1 MATIP
6 SLALIPSGYKASKVY
21 SVLPTD
27 GTGDFDFTRSGNA
40 TRVNSDGLIELV
52 STNVPR
58 LNYPLID
65 GVVSGCPSLLLE
77 PSRLNLITYS
87 EDFTDSSWIF
97 DDATLISNSVVSPDG
112 TQNASTLI
120 GNTVNSRH
128 NIGVSIGNA
137 SVDGSY
143 TIFAKAKELRYLQ
156 ITSVNTTQQY
166 VNFDLLNG
174 VFVLGSDFSNA
185 KMEDY
190 GNGWYKCTVVS
201 DGEYNGYY
209 LSLVSGLNA
218 TWLESWVMPNN
229 TDGLYIWGAQFEQ
242 GSYPTSYIPTSGT
255 TATRSAETCNNA
267 GDVNTF
273 NDSEGVLMAEISAL
287 DNPTSQEVALSVSE
301 GQSGANRLLIRMK
314 TNGEIGIV
322 LRVANTNEAII
333 DSGTLNQLSN
343 HKVAVKWKVNDIAL
357 WIDGVEVGTDNSA
370 NVFTAN
376 TLNEISFNQ
385 GNNSNFFYGNAKQ
398 IQYFDSALTDSELE
412 TLTSWDSFSDMAIGQ
427 LYTIE

>member
-27 GTGDFDFTRSGNA
+27 GTGDFTFTRSGNA
-40 TRVNSDGLIELV
+40 TRVNSEGLIELV

>member
-1 MATIP
+1 
-6 SLALIPSGYKASKVY
+6 
-21 SVLPTD
+21 
-27 GTGDFDFTRSGNA
+27 
-40 TRVNSDGLIELV
+40 
-52 STNVPR
+52 
-58 LNYPLID
+58 
-65 GVVSGCPSLLLE
+65 
-77 PSRLNLITYS
+77 
-87 EDFTDSSWIF
+87 
-97 DDATLISNSVVSPDG
+97 
-112 TQNASTLI
+112 
-120 GNTVNSRH
+120 
-128 NIGVSIGNA
+128 
-137 SVDGSY
+137 
-143 TIFAKAKELRYLQ
+143 
-156 ITSVNTTQQY
+156 
-166 VNFDLLNG
+166 
-174 VFVLGSDFSNA
+174 
-185 KMEDY
+185 
-190 GNGWYKCTVVS
+190 
-201 DGEYNGYY
+201 
-209 LSLVSGLNA
+209 
-218 TWLESWVMPNN
+218 MPNN